1 MPPPGNSEVHMEQMS
16 HVSSQTPRGG
26 WTPVR
31 IVAVAVII
39 LVLGV
44 CVGYLFSGSP
54 SQIASTSMQKDN
66 QTSGTTS
73 QSQSQQPFDSS
84 IHLLLQRLSSNPDNS
99 NLLVTIGDQ
108 YYDHRDYERAVE
120 YYRRSLALR
129 PEDVDVRTDMGTA
142 IWYMGNPDGA
152 IREYETSLKLQPNHP
167 QTLFNMGIVKWQGKH
182 DGKAALELWQ
192 RLLRVNP
199 TYPDRQKVEQLIQQV
214 QTTTK

>member
-1 MPPPGNSEVHMEQMS
+1 MEQMS
-16 HVSSQTPRGG
+16 DVSSQTPRGT

-31 IVAVAVII
+31 IFAAAIII

-44 CVGYLFSGSP
+44 YLGYLFSGSA
-54 SQIASTSMQKDN
+54 SKTASTSMQKFN
-66 QTSGTTS
+66 STSGTTS
-73 QSQSQQPFDSS
+73 QPESQQPFDST
-84 IHLLLQRLSSNPDNS
+84 IRPLLQRLSSNPDDA

-108 YYDHRDYERAVE
+108 YYDHRDYERSVD
-120 YYRRSLALR
+120 YYRRSLTLR
-129 PEDVDVRTDMGTA
+129 PENVDVRTDMGTA

-152 IREYETSLKLQPNHP
+152 IREYETSLKLDPNHP

-192 RLLRVNP
+192 RLLSVNP

-214 QTTTK
+214 KAATK